1 MLTKGHADVLQILT
15 VVIKVSYF
23 PVRSCRCVTNINCF
37 KLQNKDTFIVLGNF
51 FFLTL
56 TFVLF
61 FQNEVFE
68 GF

>member
-1 MLTKGHADVLQILT
+1 VLQILT

-23 PVRSCRCVTNINCF
+23 PVMSCRCVTKINCF
-37 KLQNKDTFIVLGNF
+37 KLQNKDTFIVLGNYLF
-51 FFLTL
+51 LLTL
-56 TFVLF
+56 TFVFF